1 MRGYLE
7 LFLHLKE
14 FKGFFRWDFCVFL
27 RAKVFKQR
35 MLFFCIRDSRIEFII
50 ITFMFA
56 GGREGI
62 SNITKWRKIK
72 MAKISP
78 TSIKYQIVA
87 KFNADGPFQKPD
99 VIGALFGQ
107 TEGLLG
113 ADMELRELQKEGK
126 IGRIEVDLT
135 TEGGKTTG
143 EITIPTALDKTETT
157 IIAASLETIDKIG
170 PTDATIKI
178 TDISDVRGDKR
189 DYIMERAK
197 ALLAGISNEGMDSTE
212 METELRES
220 TRISKAVLYGEEGL
234 AAGPNIDDEKE
245 LIVVEGR
252 ADVVNM
258 LKHGIKNVIGMQGTR
273 FPKTIATL
281 SETKEITLFVDG
293 DRGGKLIAQNVYDN
307 AKVVYIATA
316 PDGKEVEELT
326 GKELLMCLRK
336 KVLAKVFLKNGSGAL
351 ANGSRRSA
359 ASVEEIARREL
370 TDDDVSKLRELSGE
384 IKGKNVLVVNEELEV
399 VKNVSVLRLGS
410 VKAED
415 AFVLMVSEANGVVV
429 QAAERLQSRAV
440 AAKSFEN
447 NSASETVKL
456 ISL

>member
-1 MRGYLE
+1 
-7 LFLHLKE
+7 
-14 FKGFFRWDFCVFL
+14 
-27 RAKVFKQR
+27 
-35 MLFFCIRDSRIEFII
+35 
-50 ITFMFA
+50 
-56 GGREGI
+56 
-62 SNITKWRKIK
+62 

-178 TDISDVRGDKR
+178 SDISDVRGGKR

-212 METELRES
+212 MKTELRES
-220 TRISKAVLYGEEGL
+220 TRISKAVTYGAEGL
-234 AAGPNIDDEKE
+234 AAGPNIDAEKE
-245 LIVVEGR
+245 LTVVEGR

-336 KVLAKVFLKNGSGAL
+336 KVPAKVFLKNGSGAL
-351 ANGSRRSA
+351 PTRSRKAS
-359 ASVEEIARREL
+359 ASVEEIVRREL
-370 TDDDVSKLRELSGE
+370 TDDDVSKLRDLSSD

-399 VKNVSVLRLGS
+399 VKNVSLLRLGS
-410 VKAED
+410 VDAKD
-415 AFVLMVSEANGVVV
+415 AFVLMVAEAGGVIV
-429 QAAERLQSRAV
+429 QAAERLQARAI
-440 AAKSFEN
+440 AAKSFEK
-447 NSASETVKL
+447 NSASASVKL

>member
-1 MRGYLE
+1 
-7 LFLHLKE
+7 
-14 FKGFFRWDFCVFL
+14 
-27 RAKVFKQR
+27 
-35 MLFFCIRDSRIEFII
+35 
-50 ITFMFA
+50 
-56 GGREGI
+56 
-62 SNITKWRKIK
+62 

-78 TSIKYQIVA
+78 TSIKYQITA

-178 TDISDVRGDKR
+178 TDISDVRGGKR

-197 ALLAGISNEGMDSTE
+197 ALLAGIANEGMDSTE

-220 TRISKAVLYGEEGL
+220 TRISKAVEYGAEGL
-234 AAGPNIDDEKE
+234 AAGPNIDAEKE

-252 ADVVNM
+252 ADVVNC

-281 SETKEITLFVDG
+281 SETKELTLYVDG
-293 DRGGKLIAQNVYDN
+293 DRGGKLIAQNVCDN
-307 AKVVYIATA
+307 AKIVYIATA

-336 KVLAKVFLKNGSGAL
+336 KVPAAVFLKNGSGAL
-351 ANGSRRSA
+351 PGRQVQSA
-359 ASVEEIARREL
+359 DIDRREL
-370 TDDDVSKLRELSGE
+370 KSDDVLKLRDLMSE
-384 IKGKNVLVVNEELEV
+384 IKGKNVLVVNDDLEV
-399 VKNVSVLRLGS
+399 VKNVSALRLKS
-410 VKAED
+410 VEPKD
-415 AFVLMVSEANGVVV
+415 AFVLMANEATEAVLK
-429 QAAERLQSRAV
+429 AADVLGSRAV
-440 AAKSFEN
+440 AAKTFTGKTSDSKIE
-447 NSASETVKL
+447 L

>member
-1 MRGYLE
+1 
-7 LFLHLKE
+7 
-14 FKGFFRWDFCVFL
+14 
-27 RAKVFKQR
+27 
-35 MLFFCIRDSRIEFII
+35 
-50 ITFMFA
+50 
-56 GGREGI
+56 
-62 SNITKWRKIK
+62 

-126 IGRIEVDLT
+126 IGRIEVELV

-178 TDISDVRGDKR
+178 SDISDVRGGKR

-212 METELRES
+212 MESELRES
-220 TRISKAVLYGEEGL
+220 TRISKAVNYGVEGL
-234 AAGPNIDDEKE
+234 AAGPNIDAEKE

-252 ADVVNM
+252 ADVVQC
-258 LKHGIKNVIGMQGTR
+258 LKYGIKNVIGMLGTR

-281 SETKEITLFVDG
+281 GETKELTLFVDG
-293 DRGGKLIAQNVYDN
+293 DRGGKLIAQNVCDN

-326 GKELLMCLRK
+326 GKELLICLRK
-336 KVLAKVFLKNGSGAL
+336 KVPASVFLKTGSGKL
-351 ANGSRRSA
+351 ATRSRA
-359 ASVEEIARREL
+359 APAAVVEEITRREL
-370 TDDDVSKLRELSGE
+370 TDDDISKLRALSSE
-384 IKGKNVLVVNEELEV
+384 IKGKNVLVVNEDLEV

-410 VKAED
+410 IDSKD
-415 AFVLMVSEANGVVV
+415 AFVLMVAEATGVVV
-429 QAAERLQSRAV
+429 QAAERLYSKAV
-440 AAKSFEN
+440 AAKKFGKIPATS
-447 NSASETVKL
+447 VQ
-456 ISL
+456 IVSL